1 MLSSVVGGIDFS
13 VDNFFLTIVENFQSP
28 KIEWKHYNNHQ
39 SVDNVSNVVGKNVEH
54 ETREKR
60 GKKLH
65 MLEMVEALRS
75 VSCASQ
81 HEN

>member
-1 MLSSVVGGIDFS
+1 MFRDFIVIYRRTMLSSVVGGIDFS
-13 VDNFFLTIVENFQSP
+13 VDNFFVTIVENFQSP

-60 GKKLH
+60 GKNYT
-65 MLEMVEALRS
+65 
-75 VSCASQ
+75 C
-81 HEN
+81 